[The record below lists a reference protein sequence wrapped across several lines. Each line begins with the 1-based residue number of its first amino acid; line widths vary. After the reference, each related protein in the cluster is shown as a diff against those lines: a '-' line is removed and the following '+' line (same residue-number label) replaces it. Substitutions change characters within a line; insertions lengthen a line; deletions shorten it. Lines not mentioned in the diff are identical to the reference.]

1 MFFTM
6 KSVYLLVLVSLCQ
19 GLPLDSKAGLLSAPH
34 LLRVNIIDPPA
45 IEMTWNKIDSG
56 DVKILLLVIR
66 QVDVPTNLTLSQYFL
81 GFKGCSHDFE
91 LLLLALYV
99 KVWEV
104 QNTTNTLF
112 VVVDGKVDEIVNT
125 EEQPIDILS
134 ELGGSPDEI
143 QVPADVTTAVY
154 NKVKMDI
161 TYEVRV
167 LAYTKLEEGPLSD
180 PVRVKLS
187 KV

>member
-1 MFFTM
+1 MSLTM
-6 KSVYLLVLVSLCQ
+6 KTVYLLVLVSLCQ
-19 GLPLDSKAGLLSAPH
+19 ALPLDSKAGLLSAPH

-45 IEMTWNKIDSG
+45 IEMTWNKIESADAK
-56 DVKILLLVIR
+56 DPVIG
-66 QVDVPTNLTLSQYFL
+66 Y
-81 GFKGCSHDFE
+81 K
-91 LLLLALYV
+91 V

-112 VVVDGKVDEIVNT
+112 VVVDGNV
-125 EEQPIDILS
+125 EELVKAEEPAIDLLS

-154 NKVKMDI
+154 RKVKMDI

-167 LAYTKLEEGPLSD
+167 QAYTKLENGPLSD

-187 KV
+187 KP

>member
-1 MFFTM
+1 M

-56 DVKILLLVIR
+56 DVK
-66 QVDVPTNLTLSQYFL
+66 
-81 GFKGCSHDFE
+81 
-91 LLLLALYV
+91 
-99 KVWEV
+99 VWEV

-112 VVVDGKVDEIVNT
+112 VVVDGKVDEVVNT

-154 NKVKMDI
+154 DKVKMDI

>member
-1 MFFTM
+1 MFLTM

-34 LLRVNIIDPPA
+34 LIRVNIIDPPA
-45 IEMTWNKIDSG
+45 IEMTWNKIESA
-56 DVKILLLVIR
+56 DVADPVIG
-66 QVDVPTNLTLSQYFL
+66 Y
-81 GFKGCSHDFE
+81 K
-91 LLLLALYV
+91 V

-104 QNTTNTLF
+104 QNITNTLF
-112 VVVDGKVDEIVNT
+112 VVVHGNVEEIVKT
-125 EEQPIDILS
+125 EEQGIDLLS
-134 ELGGSPDEI
+134 ELDGAPDEI

-154 NKVKMDI
+154 RKVKLDI

-167 LAYTKLEEGPLSD
+167 QAYTKLEDGPLSD

-187 KV
+187 KP